1 MLHHRG
7 GYHAGP
13 YFEEA
18 RGLVGSKIWFGRVS
32 CSLFPIY
39 KTNPNP
45 RKIFTVGK
53 RGLNATFNL
62 VFLGVGLALGW
73 GVRRFHSNIQM
84 FSNPTEFV
92 NRKHPI
98 YVISLIV
105 LGTGCYAISL
115 IVLDTGRYAISLT
128 VMATDRYAISSIVLG
143 IDRCGILDRIGYRRL
158 RYHNS
163 KGKLYVF
170 QPNMICKS

>member
-1 MLHHRG
+1 M
-7 GYHAGP
+7 
-13 YFEEA
+13 
-18 RGLVGSKIWFGRVS
+18 
-32 CSLFPIY
+32 
-39 KTNPNP
+39 
-45 RKIFTVGK
+45 
-53 RGLNATFNL
+53 
-62 VFLGVGLALGW
+62 GW

-170 QPNMICKS
+170 QPNMICRS